1 MAWFVFDENSA
12 RNLRKNCG
20 MTKTEISLREGN
32 PLAEALALPESIL
45 LLPGT
50 EAPFLLHIRNRNAD
64 QSDDSLR

>member
-12 RNLRKNCG
+12 RG
-20 MTKTEISLREGN
+20 LRENSGIKKTDIKLQQGN
-32 PLAEALALPESIL
+32 PLAEALSLPESIL

-64 QSDDSLR
+64 

>member
-12 RNLRKNCG
+12 RDLQKNNG
-20 MTKTEISLREGN
+20 IEKTEIRLCEGN

-50 EAPFLLHIRNRNAD
+50 ETPFLLHIRTRNAD
-64 QSDDSLR
+64 QT

>member
-12 RNLRKNCG
+12 RDLRSNRGIK
-20 MTKTEISLREGN
+20 KIEIRMREGN
-32 PLAEALALPESIL
+32 PLAEALALRESIL

-64 QSDDSLR
+64 QT

>member
-12 RNLRKNCG
+12 SNLRKNQG
-20 MTKTEISLREGN
+20 VKKTEKRMREGN
-32 PLAEALALPESIL
+32 PLDEALALGESIL

-64 QSDDSLR
+64 QSDNLLR

>member
-12 RNLRKNCG
+12 RDLQKNNG
-20 MTKTEISLREGN
+20 IEKTEIRLREGN

-64 QSDDSLR
+64 QT